1 MINLNGKLS
10 IQEKS
15 ILKFRRDDMIQ
26 VKEFINDV
34 EGKINKWIEENN
46 KNIKVIDIKYQLTVI
61 NYHVYTK
68 ALIIYE
74 KII

>member
-1 MINLNGKLS
+1 
-10 IQEKS
+10 
-15 ILKFRRDDMIQ
+15 MIQ

-61 NYHVYTK
+61 NYHVCTK